1 MLQDLMV
8 TFCLLMVIEGLL
20 PFISPKTWKK
30 MIESITKQTDRNIRI
45 FSLISML
52 IGSITLYII
61 RS

>member
-8 TFCLLMVIEGLL
+8 AFSLLMVIEGLL
-20 PFISPKTWKK
+20 PFISPKTWKN
-30 MIESITKQTDRNIRI
+30 MMESITKQADRNIRI

-52 IGSITLYII
+52 IGSFTLYII